1 MINLKYTIAGISILL
16 LVSQAAISQDC
27 RDIELFK
34 KNELGDFDYRGQ
46 TTMATVLSGDTAKV
60 KIVVY
65 AGQLYRIMVRATPN
79 LGEVYYKIIDE
90 VKRFQKEVKE
100 VKESEIPVYKIDEEG
115 NPILNEWGE
124 YIVDRNEIQRDTIWT
139 NKKYIDRKV
148 LFDSKKDAADLW
160 ETFPK
165 KTRVYVIETII
176 PKSDVPTE
184 GCAHILVGFKS
195 FKKNR

>member
-1 MINLKYTIAGISILL
+1 MINLKYTIAGISLLL
-16 LVSQAAISQDC
+16 LVSQAVNSQDC
-27 RDIELFK
+27 RDLELFK

-46 TTMATVLSGDTAKV
+46 STIATVITGDTTKV

-65 AGQLYRIMVRATPN
+65 SGQLYRIMVRATPN
-79 LGEVYYKIIDE
+79 LGEVSYKIVDE

-100 VKESEIPVYKIDEEG
+100 VKESEIPVYKIDGDG

-124 YIVDRNEIQRDTIWT
+124 YIVDHNEIQRDTIWN
-139 NKKYIDRKV
+139 NKKYVDRKI
-148 LFDSKKDAADLW
+148 LFDSNKDGADLW

-165 KTRVYVIETII
+165 KTRVYVIEAII

-184 GCAHILVGFKS
+184 GCVDILVGFKT
-195 FKKNR
+195 FKKTR

>member
-1 MINLKYTIAGISILL
+1 MINLKYTIAGISLLL
-16 LVSQAAISQDC
+16 LVSQAAIGQDC

-65 AGQLYRIMVRATPN
+65 AAQLYRIMVRATPN
-79 LGEVYYKIIDE
+79 LGEVSYKIIDE